1 MSRTTTTNVITNK
14 TIHTGKGAVIMLIV
28 SHDESTSQTVT
39 LYDSL
44 TASGSTLAVFKVAP
58 ESSPQQII
66 YPAPY
71 FMRFNTGLTVE
82 PGNCTVLITS
92 AGN

>member
-1 MSRTTTTNVITNK
+1 MARTATTNVTTNA
-14 TIHTGKGAVIMLIV
+14 TIHTGKGAVIMLVV
-28 SHDESTSQTVT
+28 SHAESTSQTVT

-58 ESSPQQII
+58 EASPHQII

-71 FMRFNTGLTVE
+71 FIRFNTGLTVE

-92 AGN
+92 VGN